1 MIDWDRVNQLRDEI
15 GTEDF
20 REVVDM
26 FLEEVD
32 EIVERLC
39 TSPDPSHYE
48 EDLHFLKGS
57 ALNLGFRKFSALCA
71 EGEQKSAAGDAGS
84 VEIDP
89 VIACYRDSKA
99 QFLPQLETGQAA

>member
-1 MIDWDRVNQLRDEI
+1 MIDWGRVNQLRDEI
-15 GTEDF
+15 GAEDF

-39 TSPDPSHYE
+39 TSPDPSRYE

-57 ALNLGFRKFSALCA
+57 ALNLGFRQFSALCA
-71 EGEQKSAAGDAGS
+71 EGEQKSAAGEADTVGLG
-84 VEIDP
+84 P
-89 VIACYRDSKA
+89 VIACYQDSKA
-99 QFLPQLETGQAA
+99 LFLPQIEAGQAA